1 MNWLQKHILKCTD
14 SWFILIKGQ
23 GTGRNIIHAFSVFGS
38 FILQKFERIALTEE
52 ALIYWNNYDKGWCG
66 ISSIL
71 SEDNL
76 EW

>member
-52 ALIYWNNYDKGWCG
+52 ALIY
-66 ISSIL
+66 
-71 SEDNL
+71 
-76 EW
+76 